1 MSKLRAMTAVAALSL
16 LAACNETHVTDNTT
30 WASKTAPIQTTQEW
44 QPSPWMQVMQRFG
57 GLKPAG
63 GVEARL
69 ERRLLEIA
77 QARASAANR
86 PPSRDLSEVA
96 LSDADLRLESVDTKF
111 VDPKSALRPLQ
122 DSLIGRE
129 ARKLG
134 SKLTRVFAGPA
145 SFYSL
150 PGKVASGG
158 QFVPE
163 GMTAA
168 HRTLPFGTKLRVT
181 DPKSGRSVVVVVN
194 DRGPFVGGRVLDL
207 SLGAARALGMTSR
220 GVIQVRAEVI

>member
-1 MSKLRAMTAVAALSL
+1 MSKLRATTAVAALSL
-16 LAACNETHVTDNTT
+16 LAACNETYVATT
-30 WASKTAPIQTTQEW
+30 QAPKTRPIQTTQES
-44 QPSPWMQVMQRFG
+44 QPNPWMQVMQRFG
-57 GLKPAG
+57 VLKPAG
-63 GVEARL
+63 GAEAHL
-69 ERRLLEIA
+69 EKRLLEIA
-77 QARASAANR
+77 RAHASA
-86 PPSRDLSEVA
+86 PSGRLQQGLVA
-96 LSDADLRLESVDTKF
+96 SGDGDPQLGSA
-111 VDPKSALRPLQ
+111 DPKSALRPLQ
-122 DSLIGRE
+122 DSVIVRE

-158 QFVPE
+158 KFVPE

-194 DRGPFVGGRVLDL
+194 DRGPYINGRVLDL
-207 SLGAARALGMTSR
+207 SLGAARVLGMTSR

>member
-16 LAACNETHVTDNTT
+16 LAACNETYVAHNTT
-30 WASKTAPIQTTQEW
+30 QVSKTASIQTAQDR

-57 GLKPAG
+57 ALKPAG

-77 QARASAANR
+77 RARVGEPR
-86 PPSRDLSEVA
+86 PEY
-96 LSDADLRLESVDTKF
+96 VDI
-111 VDPKSALRPLQ
+111 DPKLANPRSALRPLQ
-122 DSLIGRE
+122 DTLIGRE

-194 DRGPFVGGRVLDL
+194 DRGPFISGRVLDL
-207 SLGAARALGMTSR
+207 SLGAARVLGMTSR

>member
-16 LAACNETHVTDNTT
+16 LAACNETYVAHNTT
-30 WASKTAPIQTTQEW
+30 QAAKTPPIQTAQER

-57 GLKPAG
+57 ALKPAG
-63 GVEARL
+63 SVEARL
-69 ERRLLEIA
+69 ERRLREIA
-77 QARASAANR
+77 QARASA
-86 PPSRDLSEVA
+86 PSGRLSRGLNEVA
-96 LSDADLRLESVDTKF
+96 LGDSDPRPEYADAKF
-111 VDPKSALRPLQ
+111 ADPKSALRPLQ
-122 DSLIGRE
+122 DTLIGRE

-194 DRGPFVGGRVLDL
+194 DRGPFIGGRVLDL
-207 SLGAARALGMTSR
+207 SLGAARVLGMTGR

>member
-1 MSKLRAMTAVAALSL
+1 MSKLRAMTAAAALSL
-16 LAACNETHVTDNTT
+16 LAACNETYVAHNTT
-30 WASKTAPIQTTQEW
+30 QASKSPPIQTEQEL

-57 GLKPAG
+57 ALKPAG
-63 GVEARL
+63 SAEARL

-77 QARASAANR
+77 QARALA
-86 PPSRDLSEVA
+86 PSG
-96 LSDADLRLESVDTKF
+96 RLSVD
-111 VDPKSALRPLQ
+111 PNSALRPLQ
-122 DSLIGRE
+122 DTLIGRE

-134 SKLTRVFAGPA
+134 SRLTRIFAGPA
-145 SFYSL
+145 SYYSL

-158 QFVPE
+158 QFIPE

-194 DRGPFVGGRVLDL
+194 DRGPFIGGRVLDL
-207 SLGAARALGMTSR
+207 SLGAARVLGMTSR

>member
-16 LAACNETHVTDNTT
+16 VAACNETYVAHNTT
-30 WASKTAPIQTTQEW
+30 RVSKTPPIQTTQEW

-57 GLKPAG
+57 ALKPAG
-63 GVEARL
+63 SVEARL

-77 QARASAANR
+77 QTRAGA
-86 PPSRDLSEVA
+86 PSGRLSM
-96 LSDADLRLESVDTKF
+96 
-111 VDPKSALRPLQ
+111 DPKSALRPLQ
-122 DSLIGRE
+122 DTLIGQE

-150 PGKVASGG
+150 PGKVASGS
-158 QFVPE
+158 QFIPE

-181 DPKSGRSVVVVVN
+181 DPKSGRSVVVIVN
-194 DRGPFVGGRVLDL
+194 DRGPYIGGRVLDL
-207 SLGAARALGMTSR
+207 SLGAARVLGMTSR

>member
-1 MSKLRAMTAVAALSL
+1 MSQLRAMTAVAALSL
-16 LAACNETHVTDNTT
+16 FAASIEIYIAQDAAQAWNSLPT
-30 WASKTAPIQTTQEW
+30 QTMRDR

-57 GLKPAG
+57 ALTPAG
-63 GVEARL
+63 SVEATL
-69 ERRLLEIA
+69 EKRLLEIA
-77 QARASAANR
+77 KTHPWAPIAREPALGDGDPR
-86 PPSRDLSEVA
+86 PEAVTR
-96 LSDADLRLESVDTKF
+96 
-111 VDPKSALRPLQ
+111 KSALRSLQ
-122 DSLIGRE
+122 DSLIGQE

-194 DRGPFVGGRVLDL
+194 DRGPYIGGRVLDL